1 VAAAALILG
10 SFLPWVRVDAFG
22 FSASRS
28 GIDEGGDGWFTLVAG
43 VVAVV
48 AFVVVA
54 NDTTRAHRA
63 PLIAA
68 LVVSA
73 VALLVG
79 IVDWADVHDRV
90 AETDGLATVGVGLY
104 LVVVAAA
111 AAVAASI
118 VCLVR
123 GPGRPAVPSA

>member
-1 VAAAALILG
+1 
-10 SFLPWVRVDAFG
+10 VRVDAFG
-22 FSASRS
+22 FSASRT
-28 GIDEGGDGWFTLVAG
+28 GIEDGGDGWFTLAAG

-48 AFVVVA
+48 AFVLVA
-54 NDTTRAHRA
+54 NDTTRAHRG

-79 IVDWADVHDRV
+79 IVDWADIHDSV
-90 AETDGLATVGVGLY
+90 ARAEGLAKVGVGLY
-104 LVVVAAA
+104 LVVLA
-111 AAVAASI
+111 AAVALVTSI

-123 GPGRPAVPSA
+123 GAGGRPAPV